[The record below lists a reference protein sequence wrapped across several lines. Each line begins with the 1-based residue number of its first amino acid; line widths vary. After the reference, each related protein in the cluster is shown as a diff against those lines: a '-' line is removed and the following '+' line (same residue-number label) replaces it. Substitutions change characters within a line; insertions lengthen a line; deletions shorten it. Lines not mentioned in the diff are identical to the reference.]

1 MGATTITPAN
11 LAQRGLVGGINST
24 NVPSRIK
31 GAKPMSKVMSRHAP
45 GFIREIFQDAVEAL
59 AEWHARQNDGPEPT
73 VEFEGDPVTI
83 ATACKLV
90 ARCTDQMPRATVE
103 TLTDHDVLT
112 RRTSTATYA
121 AGAQAVRRWLRWIE
135 SRRFKVATSADL
147 LPAIQQSIAMFKE
160 DATPSS

>member
-1 MGATTITPAN
+1 
-11 LAQRGLVGGINST
+11 
-24 NVPSRIK
+24 
-31 GAKPMSKVMSRHAP
+31 MSKVMSRHAP
-45 GFIREIFQDAVEAL
+45 GFIREIFQNAVEAL
-59 AEWHARQNDGPEPT
+59 AEWHARQNDGTEPT

-90 ARCTDQMPRATVE
+90 ARCTDQMPRAIVE

-112 RRTSTATYA
+112 RRTSTATFA

-147 LPAIQQSIAMFKE
+147 RPAIQQTLAMFR
-160 DATPSS
+160 DAKRPETDR